1 MGVWTQKLPASINAK
16 LSTWEPL
23 SDLLQ
28 DGTCMVTAMAAAEP
42 QQLFKNLH
50 AMVGQRQN
58 ITLFCANPG
67 QPYPCFSDPTLVGRL
82 HVNVMFLTCA
92 LRQLQGRDLVH
103 YVPQHLSQWTRN
115 LRRRGPIDI
124 FWGSCSLPDERG
136 FVSLG
141 PSCCYESEVLRMAK
155 TVVLEINPQLPRT
168 FGATTIPID
177 WVHHFLANDAPLPSV
192 EPAVP
197 GPTENAIAAI
207 ITDLIPDGA
216 VLQLGIGAIPNAIG
230 KALRGKKD
238 LGVHTE
244 MLNDAILELYLSGAI
259 TGRRKSQWNGKII
272 GSFALGSA
280 ELYRFLDRNPVI
292 ELHPSSLVNDPSCI
306 AKNERMISINTAIE
320 IDITGQVCS
329 ESIGHTEIS
338 GVGGAAETHIG
349 AQRAPEGRGIL
360 AMPARTHH
368 GVSKI
373 VFELK
378 PGAKVSVSR
387 NDVDTVVTEFGFT
400 QLAGRSVA
408 ERARG
413 LINIAH
419 PDDRAQL
426 TEQAR
431 QARYI

>member
-1 MGVWTQKLPASINAK
+1 MGVWTLKLPTNVRHK
-16 LSTWEPL
+16 LSTCDAL
-23 SDLLQ
+23 TDLLQ
-28 DGTCMVTAMAAAEP
+28 DGTCIVTAMAAAEP
-42 QQLFKNLH
+42 QLLFQNLH
-50 AMVGQRQN
+50 DMVRKRQN
-58 ITLFCANPG
+58 VTLFCANPS
-67 QPYPCFSDPTLVGRL
+67 QPYPCFSDAALAGHL
-82 HVNVMFLTCA
+82 HANVMFLTA
-92 LRQLQGRDLVH
+92 SVRKLQGRDLVS

-115 LRRRGPIDI
+115 LRHRGPIDI

-155 TVVLEINPQLPRT
+155 TVVLEVNPQIPRT
-168 FGATTIPID
+168 YGATLIPID
-177 WVHHFLANDAPLPSV
+177 WVHHFLTNDAPLPGA
-192 EPAVP
+192 EPAIP

-207 ITDLIPDGA
+207 IADLIPDGA

-280 ELYRFLDRNPVI
+280 ELYRFLDQNSAI
-292 ELHPSSLVNDPSCI
+292 EFHPSSLVNDPIRI

-320 IDITGQVCS
+320 IDLTGQVCS
-329 ESIGHTEIS
+329 ESIGHVEIS
-338 GVGGAAETHIG
+338 GVGGAFETHLG
-349 AQRAPEGRGIL
+349 AQRAQEGRGIL
-360 AMPARTHH
+360 ALPARTHH

-387 NDVDTVVTEFGFT
+387 NDVDTVVTEYGFT
-400 QLAGRSVA
+400 QLVGRSVA
-408 ERARG
+408 ERVRG
-413 LINIAH
+413 LISIAH

-431 QARYI
+431 QACYL